1 MDSTD
6 VTYQVIEFQNN
17 KRQINFKLRITHQQ
31 KSIDTES
38 LVFELT

>member
-17 KRQINFKLRITHQQ
+17 KQQISFKLRITHQQ
-31 KSIDTES
+31 KSIDTEL
-38 LVFELT
+38 LVFQLT